1 MRIENEKS
9 IPPSVW
15 IPQHSLTRYAL
26 AILATTG
33 ALVVARTLSPVLG
46 NYVLYVAAF
55 PAIAFSAWYYG
66 LRPSIASAVLAL
78 LGIKY
83 WFFSVPL
90 AATSTMRQ
98 AIGLTLFLLAAA
110 AIVAMGET
118 RRRENE
124 TLRGAEAQLENR
136 VKQRTAELTRANDGL
151 RDLTARLMYFQDE
164 ERRRIARELHDSVG
178 QNLAALIMNLN
189 TVGTD
194 IERLGQTAK
203 VVSDSVALAKEM
215 NHEVRTV
222 SYLLHP
228 PLLDEAGLSSALR
241 WYVEGFSERS
251 KIKVE
256 LDLPEDFG
264 RLSEDMEI
272 AIFRTV
278 QECLTNVHRYSGSPV
293 AKIELARSASEIRLR
308 VQDRGSGISAERL
321 REITEAGTPGVGIRG
336 MRERMRQLGGN
347 LEIRSDEHGTTIEA
361 RLPLAISSKV
371 AANVAA

>member
-1 MRIENEKS
+1 
-9 IPPSVW
+9 
-15 IPQHSLTRYAL
+15 
-26 AILATTG
+26 
-33 ALVVARTLSPVLG
+33 
-46 NYVLYVAAF
+46 
-55 PAIAFSAWYYG
+55 
-66 LRPSIASAVLAL
+66 
-78 LGIKY
+78 
-83 WFFSVPL
+83 
-90 AATSTMRQ
+90 
-98 AIGLTLFLLAAA
+98 
-110 AIVAMGET
+110 MGET

-136 VKQRTAELTRANDGL
+136 VKQRTAELSRANDEL
-151 RDLTARLMYFQDE
+151 CDLTARLMHFQDE

-194 IERLGQTAK
+194 IERLGQIGK
-203 VVSDSVALAKEM
+203 VVSDSVTLAKEM
-215 NHEVRTV
+215 NQEVRTV

-228 PLLDEAGLSSALR
+228 PLLDETGLSSALR

-256 LDLPEDFG
+256 LELPEDFG
-264 RLSEDMEI
+264 RLSEDTEI

-278 QECLTNVHRYSGSPV
+278 QECLTNVHRYSGSAV
-293 AKIELARSASEIRLR
+293 ARIELGRSASEIRLK

-321 REITEAGTPGVGIRG
+321 HEITEAGTPGVGIRG

-347 LEIRSDEHGTTIEA
+347 LEIRSDEHGTTVEA

>member
-1 MRIENEKS
+1 
-9 IPPSVW
+9 
-15 IPQHSLTRYAL
+15 
-26 AILATTG
+26 
-33 ALVVARTLSPVLG
+33 
-46 NYVLYVAAF
+46 
-55 PAIAFSAWYYG
+55 
-66 LRPSIASAVLAL
+66 
-78 LGIKY
+78 
-83 WFFSVPL
+83 
-90 AATSTMRQ
+90 
-98 AIGLTLFLLAAA
+98 LFLLATAA
-110 AIVAMGET
+110 VVAMGET

-136 VKQRTAELTRANDGL
+136 VKQRTAELSRANDEL
-151 RDLTARLMYFQDE
+151 CDLTARLMHFQDE

-194 IERLGQTAK
+194 IERLGQIGK
-203 VVSDSVALAKEM
+203 VVSDSVTLAKEM
-215 NHEVRTV
+215 NQEVRTV

-228 PLLDEAGLSSALR
+228 PLLDETGLSSALR

-256 LDLPEDFG
+256 LELPEDFG
-264 RLSEDMEI
+264 RLSEDTEI

-278 QECLTNVHRYSGSPV
+278 QECLTNVHRYSGSAV
-293 AKIELARSASEIRLR
+293 ARIELGRSASEIRLK

-321 REITEAGTPGVGIRG
+321 HEITEAGTPGVGIRG

-347 LEIRSDEHGTTIEA
+347 LEIRSDEHGTTVEA

-371 AANVAA
+371 AANVAAYGPAFALREKLKS